1 MFKMRRALCN
11 GVLIAM
17 LIGVAE
23 NAAAALEHEC
33 IPFDAFSAVFCSVFW
48 DGDGISGTFESVVAR
63 ANWRAQRRAKRRA
76 VFFRTTR

>member
-1 MFKMRRALCN
+1 MSKMKKVLCN

-33 IPFDAFSAVFCSVFW
+33 VPFDAFSAVFCSIIG
-48 DGDGISGTFESVVAR
+48 DGDKG
-63 ANWRAQRRAKRRA
+63 
-76 VFFRTTR
+76 

>member
-1 MFKMRRALCN
+1 MSKMRRALCN

-48 DGDGISGTFESVVAR
+48 DGDGG
-63 ANWRAQRRAKRRA
+63 
-76 VFFRTTR
+76 

>member
-1 MFKMRRALCN
+1 MSKMKKVLCN

-33 IPFDAFSAVFCSVFW
+33 VPVDAFSAVFCSIIR
-48 DGDGISGTFESVVAR
+48 DGDKGEAFRSKKVSYCSGPT
-63 ANWRAQRRAKRRA
+63 
-76 VFFRTTR
+76 